1 MPLDPTALL
10 QLETLILLGLLLT
23 VIGLLSRDEMVMRG
37 LVLTGVFLDVVYF
50 ALLPTPLASVP
61 ATISVLCGL
70 VLAGG
75 YLVVRERSTLGLT
88 AREKRLFEAYR
99 TLTPGQFRKLNRLGR
114 TYRTTAQTDIIIE
127 ARQPKDLFYIEG
139 FRFNVAKSGQAAEA
153 RGPAFA
159 GEIAFLTGNPASA
172 TVTLPPGTPYTA
184 WSVAELE
191 RLMRRN
197 AALRNAL
204 TARFSLDLAVKVAAS
219 MPMGRG

>member
-1 MPLDPTALL
+1 MSFDPTALL
-10 QLETLILLGLLLT
+10 RLETLIFLGLLFKVLGLLL
-23 VIGLLSRDEMVMRG
+23 RDEMVMRG
-37 LVLTGVFLDVVYF
+37 LVLTGVFLDLAYF
-50 ALLPTPLASVP
+50 ALLPDPLIPSM
-61 ATISVLCGL
+61 ATAAVLCGL

-75 YLVVRERSTLGLT
+75 YLMVRERSTLGLT

-114 TYRTTAQTDIIIE
+114 TYQTTAKTDIIME
-127 ARQPKDLFYIEG
+127 ARLPNDLFYIEG
-139 FRFNVAKSGQAAEA
+139 FRFEVVKSGQAAEA

-159 GEIAFLTGNPASA
+159 GEIAFLTGNVASA

>member
-1 MPLDPTALL
+1 MSFDTTALL
-10 QLETLILLGLLLT
+10 RLETLIFLGLAFKA
-23 VIGLLSRDEMVMRG
+23 IGLLSRDEMVMRG
-37 LVLTGVFLDVVYF
+37 LVLTGVFLDLAYF
-50 ALLPTPLASVP
+50 ALLPDPLIPSM
-61 ATISVLCGL
+61 ATVAVLCGL

-114 TYRTTAQTDIIIE
+114 TYQTTAKTDIIME
-127 ARQPKDLFYIEG
+127 ARLPSDLFYIEG
-139 FRFNVAKSGQAAEA
+139 FRFEVVKAGQAAEA

-159 GEIAFLTGNPASA
+159 GEIAFLTGNVASA